1 MDDELLKEAEK
12 IVSDAYDEYK
22 IINEAEAI
30 TKNLNDKY
38 EDELQDLFQDTIEEL
53 YGTLINLKPIKRK
66 MDDLGIVPKGF
77 KDETNEVKK
86 MMRLIDGLFELTPDI
101 PSADIETLERIYE
114 EGKDL
119 DGFNITDDYKSES
132 NGKSL

>member
-12 IVSDAYDEYK
+12 IVGDAYDEYK

-38 EDELQDLFQDTIEEL
+38 EEELQDLFQDTIEEL

-86 MMRLIDGLFELTPDI
+86 MMQLIDGLFELTPDI
-101 PSADIETLERIYE
+101 SSVDIETLERIYE

>member
-12 IVSDAYDEYK
+12 IVNDAYEEYK
-22 IINEAEAI
+22 IVNEAEAI

-38 EDELQDLFQDTIEEL
+38 EEELQNLFQDTIEEL

-101 PSADIETLERIYE
+101 SSVDIETLERIYE